1 MTGFF
6 NPDGIDA
13 SHFNY
18 KQTFNYSNYFDY
30 IFTNSRGNRPEARI
44 NIKEVTNE

>member
-6 NPDGIDA
+6 NPDEIDA

-18 KQTFNYSNYFDY
+18 KQTSNYSDC
-30 IFTNSRGNRPEARI
+30 IFTDNMINRPEARI

>member
-6 NPDGIDA
+6 NPDEIDA

-18 KQTFNYSNYFDY
+18 KQTSNYSDNM
-30 IFTNSRGNRPEARI
+30 INRPEARI